1 MFRVSGN
8 QISITAG
15 DTALMAICPDETG
28 YVPTANDRAIF
39 TVRERPKRRALI
51 EKTIAP
57 EADGRFVVCFESE
70 DTARLNPRE
79 YVWDV
84 RLAIQAN
91 VDENGEVTDAEQ
103 IITPCPPGILFVMA
117 AIGELSSAANNG
129 FGQPV
134 NQTLRIRFEKLM
146 QGPRGEPGR
155 DGEKGEKGDPGAKGD
170 KGDPGAPGARGEKG
184 EKGDPGRD
192 GSPGATGATPR
203 FTVTAVTGEAG
214 TAASVTQSGTA
225 ENPMVEFTI
234 PQGMKGDTGE
244 TGEKGAPGKDAP
256 QEVVLYTAQTLDDA
270 QQTQARENIG
280 AADEARQN
288 ILVGSETGNPITV
301 DDAFAAPL
309 RGLTVYGKST
319 QDGTPSP
326 DNPVPIASAG
336 DGGSVAV
343 KVTGKNL
350 LDLNEILDLVS
361 GSSQSTVKDGHIT
374 GTAESKYSQ
383 IGFIL
388 KDKLSTQYTMSLS
401 GGAAGLST
409 ELRVYIWDNNSL
421 GNYVAGKTAPAGEKA
436 SCTFKTDGKHEYAVW
451 FRPNGIS
458 DYDFYDI
465 QLELGSTVTS
475 YEPYREQLLTLPTP
489 NGLPGIPVTSGGN
502 YTDQSGQQW
511 VCDEVDFGKGVKVQR
526 VDKGA
531 FDATKAL
538 AEQNAIL
545 ATPIETPLTPAEL
558 AAYKALTTYA
568 PDTVVQ
574 AADGAGIKLGY
585 QKDVNLAINWKP
597 TVNQLKSEKANK
609 SIVSDAWQGGKTYA
623 VGTYCIYNDNLFKAA
638 VQTSAKPGNG
648 SDWVQCNVT
657 NELKAQGDTLSKAY
671 VKEYF
676 TNKLDKTRPVTY
688 PVLPYGGYLVI
699 AYNYV
704 SAAIFLVRGEG
715 PVGFV
720 FRISPASDRNLISC
734 KCENAQLELTST
746 EDASATV
753 SIIRLY

>member
-70 DTARLNPRE
+70 DTARLKPRE

-129 FGQPV
+129 FGQPI

-155 DGEKGEKGDPGAKGD
+155 DGAKGEKGDPGAKGD
-170 KGDPGAPGARGEKG
+170 PGEPGAPGARGEKG

-244 TGEKGAPGKDAP
+244 KGEKGDPGKDAP

-270 QQTQARENIG
+270 QKAQARENIG
-280 AADEARQN
+280 AADEA
-288 ILVGSETGNPITV
+288 
-301 DDAFAAPL
+301 
-309 RGLTVYGKST
+309 
-319 QDGTPSP
+319 
-326 DNPVPIASAG
+326 
-336 DGGSVAV
+336 
-343 KVTGKNL
+343 
-350 LDLNEILDLVS
+350 
-361 GSSQSTVKDGHIT
+361 
-374 GTAESKYSQ
+374 
-383 IGFIL
+383 
-388 KDKLSTQYTMSLS
+388 
-401 GGAAGLST
+401 
-409 ELRVYIWDNNSL
+409 
-421 GNYVAGKTAPAGEKA
+421 
-436 SCTFKTDGKHEYAVW
+436 
-451 FRPNGIS
+451 
-458 DYDFYDI
+458 
-465 QLELGSTVTS
+465 
-475 YEPYREQLLTLPTP
+475 
-489 NGLPGIPVTSGGN
+489 
-502 YTDQSGQQW
+502 
-511 VCDEVDFGKGVKVQR
+511 
-526 VDKGA
+526 
-531 FDATKAL
+531 
-538 AEQNAIL
+538 
-545 ATPIETPLTPAEL
+545 
-558 AAYKALTTYA
+558 
-568 PDTVVQ
+568 
-574 AADGAGIKLGY
+574 
-585 QKDVNLAINWKP
+585 

-609 SIVSDAWQGGKTYA
+609 SIVSDAWQSGKTYA
-623 VGTYCIYNDNLFKAA
+623 VGTYCIYNDNLYKAA

-648 SDWVQCNVT
+648 SDWAQCSVA
-657 NELKAQGDTLSKAY
+657 NELKAQGDTLNNAY
-671 VKEYF
+671 VKAYF
-676 TNKLDKTRPVTY
+676 SSKLDKARPVTY
-688 PVLPYGGYLVI
+688 PVVSTGGYLVI
-699 AYNYV
+699 AYNYT
-704 SAAIFLVRGEG
+704 SAAVFLVRGEG
-715 PVGFV
+715 TSGFV
-720 FRISPASDRNLISC
+720 HRIAPASDRNEIGC
-734 KCENAQLELTST
+734 KWENAQLKLTST
-746 EDASATV
+746 DEASATV